1 MTVWPRFALIF
12 AVNVPPVAVMK
23 QPVVVSVVGEV
34 TAVATADVETHTS
47 FAGLPSGLTT
57 PPRTVTRNVVGVGSG
72 VGFAVGATV
81 GCGVGARDGATVGDG
96 AGVSVGDGTRAGA
109 LALGSGVDGGTGS
122 LGARA
127 AATLRPHFVIT

>member
-1 MTVWPRFALIF
+1 
-12 AVNVPPVAVMK
+12 MK

-47 FAGLPSGLTT
+47 FAGLPSGFTL

-81 GCGVGARDGATVGDG
+81 GCGVGARDGATVSDG
-96 AGVSVGDGTRAGA
+96 AGAPAGDGPRAGA
-109 LALGSGVDGGTGS
+109 LALGSGVDGRPGS
-122 LGARA
+122 TAFGAVRFRRRSA
-127 AATLRPHFVIT
+127 PAGA